1 MTSILDAEQERE
13 DLLSIPRMA
22 HHQAWCAVNEE
33 WINEPQQ
40 LESMLFVATNVLDR
54 IEKLIDRLCG
64 APLAERVAA
73 LKASLAEGGARPTPI
88 KNNPPAHPRR
98 DFYDC
103 DFRALR
109 QVDVCSDR
117 FAG

>member
-1 MTSILDAEQERE
+1 MMSFLEQEIE
-13 DLLSIPRMA
+13 DLLAMARIA
-22 HHQAWCAVNEE
+22 HHQAWCAVNQD

-54 IEKLIDRLCG
+54 
-64 APLAERVAA
+64 
-73 LKASLAEGGARPTPI
+73 
-88 KNNPPAHPRR
+88 PRR
-98 DFYDC
+98 VFYDC

-109 QVDVCSDR
+109 QADVCSDR